1 VNAVKKTGKA
11 VIDTF
16 PGGEITNITWNSNP
30 YKPQHR
36 ELLDPKVKEALSM
49 CVDRQQLIQVVFS
62 GYAVPTESLL
72 GDIAKPWQSTDYAPL
87 KFDCAKGNEILD
99 QLGYKKGPDGIR
111 VAPATSGK
119 YAEAAHKMQY
129 QVMVPNSLDFN
140 GDRTFSIV
148 QEGFANAGVKLTQQ
162 SGGDSS
168 AAYAIETDDKCDPAT
183 NTGYSKFD
191 MALWDWVASPDPD
204 FQLSVVTKG
213 QWCSWSDTGWDNP
226 AYDKMYEK
234 QGTLV
239 KESDRMDLVHQ
250 MDKIIHDNWVYTQL
264 VNEQGIAA
272 HNPSWEGYDAQALG
286 YNYNAF
292 TNPHQK

>member
-1 VNAVKKTGKA
+1 
-11 VIDTF
+11 
-16 PGGEITNITWNSNP
+16 
-30 YKPQHR
+30 
-36 ELLDPKVKEALSM
+36 M

-62 GYAVPTESLL
+62 GYA
-72 GDIAKPWQSTDYAPL
+72 D
-87 KFDCAKGNEILD
+87 
-99 QLGYKKGPDGIR
+99 PDGEPARQHRRPVASTGHRAAQVRLRHRATRCSTSSGTRRAPDGVR
-111 VAPATSGK
+111 VAPATTGK
-119 YAEAAHKMQY
+119 YAEPAHKMEY

-148 QEGFANAGVKLTQQ
+148 QEGFANAGVKVTEQ

-168 AAYAIETDDKCDPAT
+168 AAYAIETDDQCDPAT

-191 MALWDWVASPDPD
+191 IALWDWVASPDPD
-204 FQLSVVTKG
+204 FQLSVVTKA

-272 HNPSWEGYDAQALG
+272 YRPQVGGLRRPGARIQLQRVHEPAPEVGDGGQGADNTTRRCNEATTS
-286 YNYNAF
+286 
-292 TNPHQK
+292 

>member
-1 VNAVKKTGKA
+1 
-11 VIDTF
+11 
-16 PGGEITNITWNSNP
+16 
-30 YKPQHR
+30 
-36 ELLDPKVKEALSM
+36 
-49 CVDRQQLIQVVFS
+49 
-62 GYAVPTESLL
+62 
-72 GDIAKPWQSTDYAPL
+72 
-87 KFDCAKGNEILD
+87 
-99 QLGYKKGPDGIR
+99 
-111 VAPATSGK
+111 
-119 YAEAAHKMQY
+119 MQY

-148 QEGFANAGVKLTQQ
+148 QEGFKNAGVDVTEQ

-168 AAYAIETDDKCDPAT
+168 AAYAIETDDQCDPKT

-191 MALWDWVASPDPD
+191 IALWDWVASPDPD
-204 FQLSVVTKG
+204 FQLSVVTKA

-250 MDKIIHDNWVYTQL
+250 MDKIIHDNWIYTQL

-272 HNPSWEGYDAQALG
+272 HSPNWLGYDAQALG
-286 YNYNAF
+286 YNYDAF

>member
-1 VNAVKKTGKA
+1 MRSRRT
-11 VIDTF
+11 
-16 PGGEITNITWNSNP
+16 
-30 YKPQHR
+30 
-36 ELLDPKVKEALSM
+36 
-49 CVDRQQLIQVVFS
+49 
-62 GYAVPTESLL
+62 
-72 GDIAKPWQSTDYAPL
+72 
-87 KFDCAKGNEILD
+87 
-99 QLGYKKGPDGIR
+99 
-111 VAPATSGK
+111 TS
-119 YAEAAHKMQY
+119 
-129 QVMVPNSLDFN
+129 
-140 GDRTFSIV
+140 
-148 QEGFANAGVKLTQQ
+148 
-162 SGGDSS
+162 
-168 AAYAIETDDKCDPAT
+168 AIPPT

-272 HNPSWEGYDAQALG
+272 YDPKWEGLRRPGARIQLQRV
-286 YNYNAF
+286 
-292 TNPHQK
+292 HQPAPEVGDGGQGADKTRPCNEATTSSSARSLRS